1 MILTPVLQMSQLRPE
16 LNLLQAEQ
24 SQRRDS
30 SLPALSCALPP
41 ALEGSRCTPTP
52 SPSLRALSSACARGP
67 CAPGTSAHGPSPRR
81 ALHGQGRRAST
92 RPWQMSLSN
101 LPEVGRLVTA
111 SESRNVKCAGELRS

>member
-24 SQRRDS
+24 SQRRAS

-52 SPSLRALSSACARGP
+52 SPSLRALSSACARGSL
-67 CAPGTSAHGPSPRR
+67 CAGHERAR
-81 ALHGQGRRAST
+81 ALTPQSPARAGAAGVHAAVAD
-92 RPWQMSLSN
+92 
-101 LPEVGRLVTA
+101 E
-111 SESRNVKCAGELRS
+111 SE